1 MYWFTMHPRM
11 TQTRGNIKTCNR
23 ILKLSFHVQCVEKLG
38 TRMKMYQHPRM
49 RRSLRLPR
57 YLICFILLTTMA
69 PTLLTSLPPALVTM
83 LPPALL
89 TSLPPA
95 LVTMLPPALLTSLP
109 PALLTTLPP
118 ALMTSI
124 LPLLLTRQGPPLA
137 LGSDLAGRGGRGPG
151 LVSPNLPVDGQ

>member
-1 MYWFTMHPRM
+1 MHPRM
-11 TQTRGNIKTCNR
+11 TQTRGNIKSCNR

-38 TRMKMYQHPRM
+38 TQMKMYLHPRM

-57 YLICFILLTTMA
+57 YLICFILLAMMA
-69 PTLLTSLPPALVTM
+69 PTVLTTLAPTVLTTLAPALLTTLAPALVTT
-83 LPPALL
+83 LPPVLL
-89 TSLPPA
+89 TILH
-95 LVTMLPPALLTSLP
+95 

-118 ALMTSI
+118 ALMTRV
-124 LPLLLTRQGPPLA
+124 LPLLLTRMEPQGPPLA